1 MEGFISAVSNITIDM
16 IYEGLPRIPKLGEE
30 VFSNGFDMQIGGG
43 VTASIIALARLGV
56 DARLGTFLGEDV
68 LSKFA
73 LTELENNKAKV
84 TNLYNGT
91 KSPVTIS
98 SIITFPEDRCFLTYA
113 PEPEL
118 IRCSEE
124 QMYSLL
130 KGSAVCMASSGYDN
144 VFSTLHK
151 EGSKV
156 VYDVGW
162 TEDLS
167 LEKIEDV
174 LRYVDVFTPN
184 DREAL
189 KMTGVGSLE
198 DAIKIISKYVENV
211 VITMGK
217 GGAMTIANGQVIRV
231 PVLPVFNAVDTTGA
245 GDNFL
250 GGIMYG
256 LLNNWNIID
265 CIRIG
270 NILGGYSTTQ
280 FGCCKA
286 HLSLD
291 KTLEYMKLY

>member
-73 LTELENNKAKV
+73 LAELQNNKAKV
-84 TNLYNGT
+84 TNFYGGT

-118 IRCSEE
+118 FRCGEE
-124 QMYSLL
+124 QMYSML
-130 KGSAVCMASSGYDN
+130 KGSAVCMAASGYDN

-167 LEKIEDV
+167 LKKIEDV
-174 LRYVDVFTPN
+174 LKYVDVFTPN

-189 KMTGVGSLE
+189 KMTGVCSLE
-198 DAIKIISKYVENV
+198 DAIKIISNYVENV

-217 GGAMTIANGQVIRV
+217 GGAMTIVNGQVITV
-231 PVLPVFNAVDTTGA
+231 PVLPLFDAVDTTGA

-286 HLSLD
+286 QLFLD
-291 KTLEYMKLY
+291 KALEYMKLY

>member
-56 DARLGTFLGEDV
+56 DARFGTFLGEDI

-84 TNLYNGT
+84 RNLYKGT

-124 QMYSLL
+124 QMYTML
-130 KGSAVCMASSGYDN
+130 KGSAVCMAASGYDG

-167 LEKIEDV
+167 LKKIEDV
-174 LRYVDVFTPN
+174 LKYVDVFTPN

-189 KMTGVGSLE
+189 KLTGVGSLE
-198 DAIKIISKYVENV
+198 EAIKIIGKYVENV

-217 GGAMTIANGQVIRV
+217 DGAMTLSNGQVIRV
-231 PVLPVFNAVDTTGA
+231 PVLPLFNAVDTTGA

-256 LLNNWNIID
+256 LLNNWNITD
-265 CIRIG
+265 CIKIG

-291 KTLEYMKLY
+291 KAMEYMKLY